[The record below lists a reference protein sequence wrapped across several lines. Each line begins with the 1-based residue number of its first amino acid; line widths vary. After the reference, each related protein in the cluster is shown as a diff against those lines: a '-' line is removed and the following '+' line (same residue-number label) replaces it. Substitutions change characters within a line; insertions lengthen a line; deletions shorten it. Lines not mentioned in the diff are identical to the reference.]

1 MESHDNFAYL
11 LPFIFFVFGCTFVF
25 LQRWGSASARY
36 WGIGYLSAAFG
47 FATPL
52 ILERLPLE
60 AQAIISNAFFFSAFF
75 FYGQALF
82 SRFGTPSAIAA
93 RLVFCVVAMA
103 AIVYLVVTHDLKGEL
118 VISDV
123 ACALLLAIPLWQIR
137 GRIRRSIDWLLA
149 GMVGLVIAET
159 TIRFVSLLIF
169 TSGDSYAVLDDF
181 LASDYAFVMQ
191 VGASILGFL
200 LALTVLGTVMLDVVG
215 QHRHAAEHDPLTD
228 LLNRRGFERAIPDF
242 GSNIGRDDYPAGAV
256 IVCDIDHFK
265 LVNDRF
271 GHAAGDIVIVGLAAA
286 LRNGLP
292 AEAIS
297 ARFGGE
303 EFVAFLPGV
312 TLAEAGV
319 LANAIRLTFA
329 ARDWREGG
337 ISQQITASFGVSS
350 TARGDHSMHDAIG
363 RADACLYAA
372 KSGGRN
378 QVMTEGQQG
387 VSPGAPRSLRVISV
401 A

>member
-1 MESHDNFAYL
+1 M
-11 LPFIFFVFGCTFVF
+11 
-25 LQRWGSASARY
+25 
-36 WGIGYLSAAFG
+36 
-47 FATPL
+47 
-52 ILERLPLE
+52 
-60 AQAIISNAFFFSAFF
+60 
-75 FYGQALF
+75 
-82 SRFGTPSAIAA
+82 
-93 RLVFCVVAMA
+93 
-103 AIVYLVVTHDLKGEL
+103 
-118 VISDV
+118 
-123 ACALLLAIPLWQIR
+123 
-137 GRIRRSIDWLLA
+137 
-149 GMVGLVIAET
+149 
-159 TIRFVSLLIF
+159 
-169 TSGDSYAVLDDF
+169 LDEF
-181 LASDYAFVMQ
+181 LASDYAFFMQ

-242 GSNIGRDDYPAGAV
+242 GTNSGKDGYPAGAV

-271 GHAAGDIVIVGLAAA
+271 GHAAGDTVIVGLAAA

-292 AEAIS
+292 GDALS

-337 ISQQITASFGVSS
+337 ISQQITSSFGVSF

-372 KSGGRN
+372 KSSGRN
-378 QVMTEGQQG
+378 LVVTEGQQG
-387 VSPGAPRSLRVISV
+387 APAAGTPRQLRIISV

>member
-1 MESHDNFAYL
+1 
-11 LPFIFFVFGCTFVF
+11 
-25 LQRWGSASARY
+25 
-36 WGIGYLSAAFG
+36 
-47 FATPL
+47 
-52 ILERLPLE
+52 LPLE

-75 FYGQALF
+75 LYGQALY
-82 SRFGTPSAIAA
+82 SRFQTPSVLAA
-93 RLVFCVVAMA
+93 RLIFCAVAMGG
-103 AIVYLVVTHDLKGEL
+103 ITYLVLTHNLKGEL
-118 VISDV
+118 VVSDV
-123 ACALLLAIPLWQIR
+123 ACALLLAIPLWQVR
-137 GRIRRSIDWLLA
+137 GRINRSIDRLLA
-149 GMVGLVIAET
+149 GMVGLVVVET
-159 TIRFVSLLIF
+159 TLRFVSLLLV
-169 TSGDSYAVLDDF
+169 TSGDAYATLDDF
-181 LASDYAFVMQ
+181 LSSDYAFVMQ

-242 GSNIGRDDYPAGAV
+242 GSTLGKDDYPAGAV

-271 GHAAGDIVIVGLAAA
+271 GHAAGDTVIVGMAAA

-292 AEAIS
+292 GDAIV

-303 EFVAFLPGV
+303 EFVTFLPGI

-363 RADACLYAA
+363 RADACLYFGCLISLLRLSPWRWPAA
-372 KSGGRN
+372 
-378 QVMTEGQQG
+378 V
-387 VSPGAPRSLRVISV
+387 PD
-401 A
+401 